1 MKVKTNQS
9 STKAARPVAAS
20 KKTFQCGVC
29 LDSKNCYS
37 KASLCCGHSFCKKC
51 ITRWSKTETS
61 CPLCRATFRSYRYR
75 GKITAVKSKRQR
87 QEHGELF
94 SLVVEAT
101 TQFLESVEY
110 QNRVLDE
117 LIERKSGIDVL
128 VLCIHRSLQI
138 LAEEENRENFEAAK
152 LFDAL
157 RASENLVRLVRN
169 RSIMV

>member
-1 MKVKTNQS
+1 M
-9 STKAARPVAAS
+9 
-20 KKTFQCGVC
+20 
-29 LDSKNCYS
+29 
-37 KASLCCGHSFCKKC
+37 
-51 ITRWSKTETS
+51 
-61 CPLCRATFRSYRYR
+61 
-75 GKITAVKSKRQR
+75 KSKRQR

-101 TQFLESVEY
+101 TQFLESAEY

-157 RASENLVRLVRN
+157 RASENLVRLVRS